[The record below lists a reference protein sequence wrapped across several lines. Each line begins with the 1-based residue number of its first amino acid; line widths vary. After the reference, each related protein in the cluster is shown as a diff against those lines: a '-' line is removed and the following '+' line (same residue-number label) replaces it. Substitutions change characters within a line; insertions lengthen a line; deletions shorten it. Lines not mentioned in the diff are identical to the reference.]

1 MLQKIKRKSKKI
13 EAFFISIA
21 TVEFLFCLFQPE
33 KLKEKDTKMDNEE
46 EQESSIDTSINLISK
61 PILSAQSSI
70 DENIISLE

>member
-1 MLQKIKRKSKKI
+1 
-13 EAFFISIA
+13 
-21 TVEFLFCLFQPE
+21 
-33 KLKEKDTKMDNEE
+33 MDNEE